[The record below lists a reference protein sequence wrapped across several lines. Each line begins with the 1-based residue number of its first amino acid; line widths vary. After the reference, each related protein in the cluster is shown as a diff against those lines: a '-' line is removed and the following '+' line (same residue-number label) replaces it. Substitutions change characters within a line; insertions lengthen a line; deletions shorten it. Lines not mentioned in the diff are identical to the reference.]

1 MPCHYTDV
9 VYCRCRPRY
18 GPAKKEGIKEMAID
32 PSPDVKAALYAHSL
46 YAQRRID
53 IADNYTQQCSE
64 NRERLASDLADIALE
79 YNIAPTRVIRNAFG
93 ADRTDFVSAVR
104 RALAAKKAQMNDRN
118 AD

>member
-1 MPCHYTDV
+1 MTQ
-9 VYCRCRPRY
+9 
-18 GPAKKEGIKEMAID
+18 E
-32 PSPDVKAALYAHSL
+32 PSPDVTAARYAHSL

-79 YNIAPTRVIRNAFG
+79 YDISPTRVIRNAFS

-104 RALAAKKAQMNDRN
+104 RALAAKKAQKNDR
-118 AD
+118 DGD